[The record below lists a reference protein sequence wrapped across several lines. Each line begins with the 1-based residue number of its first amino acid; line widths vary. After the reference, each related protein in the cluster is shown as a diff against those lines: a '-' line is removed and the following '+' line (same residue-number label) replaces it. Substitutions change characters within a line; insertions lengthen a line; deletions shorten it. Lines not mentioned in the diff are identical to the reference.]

1 MCEHAESWAWG
12 KLDSA
17 LREEVL
23 EFMRLCVNFQKLSC
37 CHDAYLGF
45 PGGSDSKESAWM
57 QETGSNPWVG
67 KIPWGR
73 EWLPTPVFWYG
84 EFRGVYSPWGL
95 KELDMIERRS
105 HHFLM
110 PVYLF
115 SSYWSCI
122 LNKRSYDSRSYD
134 SRPAQI
140 EAGDQKA
147 SERGSLGT
155 TKEMILPF
163 EEQTNNKKQ

>member
-1 MCEHAESWAWG
+1 
-12 KLDSA
+12 
-17 LREEVL
+17 
-23 EFMRLCVNFQKLSC
+23 
-37 CHDAYLGF
+37 
-45 PGGSDSKESAWM
+45 M

-67 KIPWGR
+67 KIPWRR

-115 SSYWSCI
+115 SSY
-122 LNKRSYDSRSYD
+122 
-134 SRPAQI
+134 
-140 EAGDQKA
+140 
-147 SERGSLGT
+147 
-155 TKEMILPF
+155 
-163 EEQTNNKKQ
+163 